1 MDYNRFAKQDLVA
14 MLEIIQ
20 SSVACDTEDGVKGL
34 MDRTRCLVSADY
46 SVSGFGDWHN
56 GCLSLIKNVINLNYP
71 VEWMKIYNQLKL
83 YEKDPIIW
91 RQAAEGGVHLWTETY
106 RLFGEK
112 TSKDFI
118 VRASDFGIKHG
129 VSGGIT
135 SATDGTMSI
144 MTFSGPKK
152 RFTQYHRAIL
162 SILLPHVNQALT
174 RVCMSA
180 VRERNFRLT
189 AKEREILKWMKD
201 GKTNWEISSILNISE
216 RTAKF
221 HAHNIEHK
229 LNAVNR
235 PHAVAIAY
243 ELGFVH

>member
-1 MDYNRFAKQDLVA
+1 MDYNRFAKQDLVT

-20 SSVACDTEDGVKGL
+20 SSVACSTEDGVKGL
-34 MDRTRCLVSADY
+34 MDKTRSLVCADY
-46 SVSGFGDWHN
+46 SISGFGDWRN
-56 GCLSLIKNVINLNYP
+56 GRLALIKNIINLNYP
-71 VEWMKIYNQLKL
+71 VEWMKIYNKLKL

-91 RQAAEGGVHLWTETY
+91 RQAAESGVHLWTETY

-118 VRASDFGIKHG
+118 VGAADFGIKHG
-129 VSGGIT
+129 ISGGIT
-135 SATDGTMSI
+135 SAADETMSI
-144 MTFSGPKK
+144 MTFSGPKGCFK
-152 RFTQYHRAIL
+152 QYHKAIL
-162 SILLPHVNQALT
+162 NILLPHVNQALT
-174 RVCMSA
+174 RICMSA
-180 VRERNFRLT
+180 TRERCFRLT
-189 AKEREILKWMKD
+189 AREGETLKWMKE

-221 HAHNIEHK
+221 HVQNIERK

-243 ELGFVH
+243 EMGFVN